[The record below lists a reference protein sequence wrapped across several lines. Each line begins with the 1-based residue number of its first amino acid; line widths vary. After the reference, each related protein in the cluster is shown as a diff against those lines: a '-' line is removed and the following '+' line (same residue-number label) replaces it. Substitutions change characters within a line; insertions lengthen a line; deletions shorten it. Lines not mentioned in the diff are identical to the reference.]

1 MFCQDCYSLTRQQA
15 VDRLTLLVLEA
26 LIETVIGAGLQS
38 VKMVRGGVVVDPAVG
53 VGVSIISNIFNGDG
67 GVETVAQTLTNI

>member
-15 VDRLTLLVLEA
+15 ADRLTLLVLEA
-26 LIETVIGAGLQS
+26 LIETVIGAALQS

-53 VGVSIISNIFNGDG
+53 VGVCIISNIFNGDCR
-67 GVETVAQTLTNI
+67 VETVAQTVTNI